1 MENPYIKQ
9 FPDLMSGKKIM
20 YVHGFLSSGQSGT
33 VKMLQ
38 ELMPNATLIAEDI
51 PVHPEEAVEM
61 LKKMQ
66 ETEKPDLIIGT
77 SMGGMYTEML
87 RGTDRILVNPAFEM
101 GNTMSSMTGKQ
112 EFQNP
117 RKDGVNELM
126 VTKGLI
132 KEYKDITTQCFQ
144 DITEE
149 EQQRVFGLFGDK
161 DPVVHTFDIFHE
173 HYPQAIH
180 FHGEHRLIDK
190 VAFHYLCPIIR
201 WIDDKQNSKE
211 RPIVYLAFDALHDS
225 YMKATSSMHK
235 AYEMLIEHYNVYIVA
250 PAPTNNHAYMAE
262 VQAWVEEYLSAP
274 AYDHVIFTNQKQLL
288 YGDYFIDPQ
297 PAEGFMGTSIEYGS
311 DEFKTFEEIITFF
324 ERLGGQ

>member
-1 MENPYIKQ
+1 MNPFIKQ
-9 FPDLMSGKKIM
+9 FPDLMSGKKVM
-20 YVHGFLSSGQSGT
+20 YVHGFLSSAQSGT

-38 ELMPNATLIAEDI
+38 ELMPNANVVAQDI

-61 LKKMQ
+61 LRKTAL
-66 ETEKPDLIIGT
+66 EEKPDLIIGT

-87 RGTDRILVNPAFEM
+87 KGYDRILVNPAFEM
-101 GNTMSSMTGKQ
+101 GDTMSSMTGRQ
-112 EFQNP
+112 TFQNP

-132 KEYKDITTQCFQ
+132 KEYRDITGLCFH
-144 DITEE
+144 DITPG
-149 EQQRVFGLFGDK
+149 EQERVYGLFGDK
-161 DPVVHTFDIFHE
+161 DPVVHTFDLFHG
-173 HYPQAIH
+173 HYPKAIR

-190 VAFHYLCPIIR
+190 VAFHYLCPVIR
-201 WIDDKQNSKE
+201 WIDDRQNGKE
-211 RPIVYLAFDALHDS
+211 RPIVYIDFDCLHDS

-250 PAPTNNHAYMAE
+250 SAPTNGHAHLAQ
-262 VQAWVEEYLSAP
+262 VQDWVEEYLSAP
-274 AYDHVIFTNQKQLL
+274 AYDHIIFCNQKALL
-288 YGDYFIDPQ
+288 YGDYFIDPK
-297 PAEGFMGTSIEYGS
+297 PCDGFMGATIEYGS